1 MTLESILGGLQELD
15 GILNGLVLSGA
26 VNGDHN
32 ILDWVQ
38 SEVQFLNEFFVEDDQ
53 LISFAGAI
61 KAALFHIGDQAVRQ
75 LMPHLGNV
83 IGFQLINL
91 VLELWEL
98 GRMLIEK
105 SIHFGGTK
113 VRH

>member
-1 MTLESILGGLQELD
+1 MALKSILGGLQELD

-26 VNGDHN
+26 VNGDQY

-38 SEVQFLNEFFVEDDQ
+38 SEIQFLNEFFVKDDQ
-53 LISFAGAI
+53 LISVTRHI

-75 LMPHLGNV
+75 LMPHLCDV
-83 IGFQLINL
+83 VGFKFINL